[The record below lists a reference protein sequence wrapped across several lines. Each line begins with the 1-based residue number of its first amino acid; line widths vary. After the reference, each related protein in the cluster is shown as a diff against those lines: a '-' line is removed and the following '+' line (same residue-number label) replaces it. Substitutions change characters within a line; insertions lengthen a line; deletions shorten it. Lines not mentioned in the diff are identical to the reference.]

1 MRVICACCFLIAGS
15 VIAQSTTQS
24 GSKGEAQ
31 NAAKGAAPSAGHD
44 TPQGAAQAAAC
55 VIRVDTAGPIHAGMT
70 IRAARLALP
79 GTVFKQTDEVGGGS
93 IAFFAVTRASNRI
106 MDLYPNQED
115 GIKETSKVE
124 LIRVY
129 DPSCATVE
137 GVHPG
142 MPLIAVEGKFGN
154 LKKLIVEQS
163 EMCEYAQFDKL
174 PSWLEIQVGRG
185 DAGIYDPGQLCTQR
199 YKAAAAVESLWVSHP
214 LKNNLLNDD
223 QFCKAAEKKF

>member
-1 MRVICACCFLIAGS
+1 M
-15 VIAQSTTQS
+15 AQPP
-24 GSKGEAQ
+24 AQ
-31 NAAKGAAPSAGHD
+31 NPGKGTPQNPVQNAGKGG
-44 TPQGAAQAAAC
+44 TQGAAQTTAC
-55 VIRVDTAGPIHAGMT
+55 VIRVDTAGPVHAGMT

-79 GTVFKQTDEVGGGS
+79 GTVFKQSDEVGGGG
-93 IAFFAVTRASNRI
+93 IAFFAVTRASKRI

-129 DPSCATVE
+129 DPACATVE

-163 EMCEYAQFDKL
+163 EMREYAQFDKL
-174 PSWLEIQVGRG
+174 PSWLEVQVGNG

-214 LKNNLLNDD
+214 IQKNLLDDD
-223 QFCKAAEKKF
+223 QFCKAPEKKF

>member
-1 MRVICACCFLIAGS
+1 M
-15 VIAQSTTQS
+15 
-24 GSKGEAQ
+24 
-31 NAAKGAAPSAGHD
+31 
-44 TPQGAAQAAAC
+44 
-55 VIRVDTAGPIHAGMT
+55 DTAGPIRAGMT

-79 GTVFKQTDEVGGGS
+79 GTVFKQTDEVGGS
-93 IAFFAVTRASNRI
+93 IAFFAVTRASKRI

-129 DPSCATVE
+129 DPACATVE

-154 LKKLIVEQS
+154 LKKLIIEQS
-163 EMCEYAQFDKL
+163 EMREYAQFDKL
-174 PSWLEIQVGRG
+174 PSWLEVQVGSG

-214 LKNNLLNDD
+214 IKNKLLDDD
-223 QFCKAAEKKF
+223 QFCKAPEKK